1 MERIFSILALV
12 AAIGAGAYAY
22 VTTDRQK
29 GEIEALGQK
38 VEGLTKTL
46 GETQKAVTNQ
56 RQDFEGLVTVL
67 QQWMQQHE
75 GAGAPEAPQL
85 DMTKLSGEAN
95 DKFLADY
102 EKQDRVVKRPSG
114 LMYRA
119 IKDGPAGGKSPHA
132 HSSITITYKGAFIDG
147 TVFDQSDQPVT
158 FPLDQLIPGWVE
170 ALPLM
175 KEGDTWELV
184 VPYALGYGEQGKG
197 MIPPKQTL
205 VFQIEL
211 VKVES

>member
-1 MERIFSILALV
+1 MDRIFSILALV

-29 GEIEALGQK
+29 VEIEALGQK

-46 GETQKAVTNQ
+46 GETQKAVTGQ
-56 RQDFEGLVTVL
+56 RQDFEALVSVL

-75 GAGAPEAPQL
+75 GGAPAAPQL
-85 DMTKLSGEAN
+85 DMSKLSDEAN
-95 DKFLADY
+95 AKFLADY

-119 IKDGPAGGKSPHA
+119 LKDGPAGGKSPHA

-175 KEGDTWELV
+175 KEGDLWELV
-184 VPYALGYGEQGKG
+184 VPYDLGYGGQGKG